1 MNSLWLMDKCIIFKK
16 HPEIQCEMEKDYET
30 LCTTDFID
38 KWISYFPELSQ
49 TKMICIRLDSAL
61 NSTVYTTL
69 FAKRWKDKVLG
80 K

>member
-1 MNSLWLMDKCIIFKK
+1 MNSLWLMDKGIIFKK
-16 HPEIQCEMEKDYET
+16 HPEIQSEMEKDYQT

-38 KWISYFPELSQ
+38 KYISYFPELSQ
-49 TKMICIRLDSAL
+49 AKLMCIRLDSDLA
-61 NSTVYTTL
+61 STVYTTL

>member
-1 MNSLWLMDKCIIFKK
+1 MNSLWQMDKAIIFKK
-16 HPEIQCEMEKDYET
+16 HPEKQTEIEKDYEA
-30 LCTTDFID
+30 LCTMDFID

-49 TKMICIRLDSAL
+49 TKLMCIRLDKALSSA
-61 NSTVYTTL
+61 VYTTL